1 MSTLAEADKAILPKD
16 AVPSTGGNTAA
27 YETAYNESTTIKGG
41 KKRKSARKIGKK
53 AAKKRSTRKV
63 SWLKFPMGFFKSM
76 GKKCKV

>member
-1 MSTLAEADKAILPKD
+1 MSSLADADKTILPKD

-41 KKRKSARKIGKK
+41 KRRGKK
-53 AAKKRSTRKV
+53 KTSSKKTSKKRSTRKV

-76 GKKCKV
+76 CKKCKV